1 MLYWRNIMVNNE
13 VFSVKVSINKK
24 YQKIIDFY
32 TKDGSLSRLVNILLD
47 ECEKDKPFKFK
58 ILKKMKKL
66 DE

>member
-1 MLYWRNIMVNNE
+1 MVKNE
-13 VFSVKVSINKK
+13 VFSVKVSIDKK

>member
-1 MLYWRNIMVNNE
+1 MLYWRNIMMNNE
-13 VFSVKVSINKK
+13 VFPIKVSIDKK